1 MSGVDL
7 GHPLQLGVE
16 LVPSAADPGAPGRL
30 ARRAEELGLDLVVVA
45 DGAGAG
51 SGASV
56 GSDASIGSGA
66 RAGDGAGAREGAGA
80 PDGDALDAWT
90 VLASVAGATERVD
103 VATRGLR
110 LDDRPPAVLA
120 RAVASLDHL
129 AGGRV
134 TPGLAPG
141 SDGADA
147 DDALD
152 ALAEGVDVLR
162 GMWAAAEPGSLVHEG
177 RHQRVAGAQRGPA
190 PAHNL
195 ALWLGAVPGAADA
208 GARTLAARVAD
219 GWWLPV
225 PAGAAAQLDVVLGE
239 QAALDAA
246 LAAAGRD
253 PREVRRGLVLDAGA
267 LGLGSGA
274 DGSAPDAGVPG
285 AGVPDVD
292 VADALAALVLEAGVG
307 TLVLGVADE
316 AALEAFAAVAATV
329 RDRVAAA
336 RASRGTRVGTLRS
349 AAVRAA
355 RAPSIDY
362 DAIPAALAGAA
373 VEPGDAGYAAVR
385 STYMRGGRPGLVL
398 RPGGTAEVVE
408 ALAYARAQDV
418 PLAIR
423 SGGHGISGRSTN
435 EGGIVLDLSRMNA
448 IEVLDVATRR
458 VRIQP
463 GARWGEVAA
472 ALHPYG
478 WALTSGDYGG
488 VGVGGLATAGGIGFL
503 VREHGL
509 TLDHLRAAEVVLADG
524 SVVRASADENPDL
537 FWGVRGAGANLGV
550 VTSFEFEVDEVGDVG
565 FAQLVFDASDTE
577 QFLVDYGA
585 TLEAAPRDTTAFL
598 IMGPPRGGIV
608 AAQVMAM
615 VDSDDPETI
624 IERLNPFARI
634 APLLQQQV
642 QVVPYPAVV
651 SVPQRHTSDGEP
663 VTRSGMAEHL
673 TPELAADAA
682 RLVRSGATPFFQ
694 IRAAGGAVHDVPAD
708 ATAYAH
714 RSANFSIVAMGSS
727 RRRIDAIWDAMA
739 HHFDG
744 TYLSFETD
752 PRPER
757 LADVYPGAT
766 LERLRELKRRYDP
779 EDVFRHNFSV
789 AEPPAVVL

>member
-1 MSGVDL
+1 MSGADL
-7 GHPLQLGVE
+7 GHPLQLGIE
-16 LVPSAADPGAPGRL
+16 LPVSAADPGAAVRL

-45 DGAGAG
+45 DGT
-51 SGASV
+51 
-56 GSDASIGSGA
+56 D
-66 RAGDGAGAREGAGA
+66 DGG
-80 PDGDALDAWT
+80 ALDAWT
-90 VLASVAGATERVD
+90 VLGAVAGATGRVD
-103 VATRGLR
+103 LATRGLR
-110 LDDRPPAVLA
+110 LDGRPPAVLA

-134 TPGLAPG
+134 TPGLAAG
-141 SDGADA
+141 TGGADA

-162 GMWAAAEPGSLVHEG
+162 GMWAAAEPGPLVHEG
-177 RHQRVAGAQRGPA
+177 RHHRVPGAQRGPA
-190 PAHNL
+190 PAHEL
-195 ALWLGAVPGAADA
+195 ALWLGATPGSADD

-219 GWWLPV
+219 GWWLPT
-225 PAGAAAQLDVVLGE
+225 AGGAEGAQGARARLDAVRRE

-246 LAAAGRD
+246 LTAAGRD
-253 PREVRRGLVLDAGA
+253 AREVRRGLVLDGA
-267 LGLGSGA
+267 SLALDPRA
-274 DGSAPDAGVPG
+274 VDATAAPSAPV
-285 AGVPDVD
+285 VD
-292 VADALAALVLEAGVG
+292 HLAALVLDAGVG
-307 TLVLGVADE
+307 TLVLAGADE
-316 AALEAFAAVAATV
+316 AALVAFARVGAAV

-336 RASRGTRVGTLRS
+336 RAARGTRVGTVRS

-355 RAPSIDY
+355 RVPGIDY
-362 DAIPAALAGAA
+362 DGIPAALTRTA

-398 RPGGTAEVVE
+398 RPGDTAEVVE

-435 EGGIVLDLSRMNA
+435 DGGIVLDLSRMSA

-458 VRIQP
+458 IRVQP

-478 WALTSGDYGG
+478 WALSSGDYGG

-503 VREHGL
+503 AREHGL

-524 SVVRASADENPDL
+524 SVVRASDDENADL
-537 FWGVRGAGANLGV
+537 FWGVRGAGANLGI

-565 FAQLVFDASDTE
+565 FAQLVLDASDTE

-585 TLEAAPRDTTAFL
+585 TVESAPRDTTAFL

-608 AAQVMAM
+608 AAQIMAM
-615 VDSDDPETI
+615 VDSDDPQTI

-651 SVPQRHTSDGEP
+651 SVPQRHTSEGEP

-727 RRRIDAIWDAMA
+727 RRRIDALWDAMA
-739 HHFDG
+739 HHFHG
-744 TYLSFETD
+744 AYLSFETD

-757 LADVYPGAT
+757 LADVFPGPT

-779 EDVFRHNFSV
+779 EDVFRHNYSV
-789 AEPPAVVL
+789 AEPPAVVP

>member
-1 MSGVDL
+1 
-7 GHPLQLGVE
+7 
-16 LVPSAADPGAPGRL
+16 
-30 ARRAEELGLDLVVVA
+30 
-45 DGAGAG
+45 
-51 SGASV
+51 
-56 GSDASIGSGA
+56 
-66 RAGDGAGAREGAGA
+66 
-80 PDGDALDAWT
+80 
-90 VLASVAGATERVD
+90 
-103 VATRGLR
+103 
-110 LDDRPPAVLA
+110 
-120 RAVASLDHL
+120 
-129 AGGRV
+129 
-134 TPGLAPG
+134 
-141 SDGADA
+141 
-147 DDALD
+147 
-152 ALAEGVDVLR
+152 
-162 GMWAAAEPGSLVHEG
+162 
-177 RHQRVAGAQRGPA
+177 
-190 PAHNL
+190 
-195 ALWLGAVPGAADA
+195 
-208 GARTLAARVAD
+208 D
-219 GWWLPV
+219 GWWLPT
-225 PAGAAAQLDVVLGE
+225 AGGAEAAQGARARLDAVRRE

-246 LAAAGRD
+246 LIAAGRD
-253 PREVRRGLVLDAGA
+253 AREVRRGLVLDGA
-267 LGLGSGA
+267 SLALDRRA
-274 DGSAPDAGVPG
+274 VDATAAPSAPV
-285 AGVPDVD
+285 VD
-292 VADALAALVLEAGVG
+292 DLAALVLDAGVG
-307 TLVLGVADE
+307 TLVLAGADE
-316 AALEAFAAVAATV
+316 AALVAFAGVAAAL

-336 RASRGTRVGTLRS
+336 RAARGTRVGTVRS

-355 RAPSIDY
+355 RVPGIDY
-362 DAIPAALAGAA
+362 DGIPAALARTA

-398 RPGGTAEVVE
+398 RPGDTAEVVE

-435 EGGIVLDLSRMNA
+435 DGGIVLDLSRMSA

-458 VRIQP
+458 IRVQP

-478 WALTSGDYGG
+478 WALSSGDYGG

-503 VREHGL
+503 AREHGL

-524 SVVRASADENPDL
+524 SVVRASDDENADL
-537 FWGVRGAGANLGV
+537 FWGVRGAGANLGI

-565 FAQLVFDASDTE
+565 FAQLVLDASDTE

-585 TLEAAPRDTTAFL
+585 TVESAPRDTTAFL

-608 AAQVMAM
+608 AAQIMAM

-651 SVPQRHTSDGEP
+651 SVPQRHTSEGEP

-727 RRRIDAIWDAMA
+727 RRRIDALWDAMA
-739 HHFDG
+739 HHFHG
-744 TYLSFETD
+744 AYLSFETD

-757 LADVYPGAT
+757 LADVFPGPT

-779 EDVFRHNFSV
+779 EDVFRHNYSV
-789 AEPPAVVL
+789 AEPPAVVP

>member
-1 MSGVDL
+1 MDL
-7 GHPLQLGVE
+7 GHPLQLGIA
-16 LVPSAADPGAPGRL
+16 LPLGADDPGAAVRR
-30 ARRAEELGLDLVVVA
+30 ATRAEELGLDLVLADAPEVV
-45 DGAGAG
+45 
-51 SGASV
+51 
-56 GSDASIGSGA
+56 
-66 RAGDGAGAREGAGA
+66 GDHG
-80 PDGDALDAWT
+80 ALDAWT
-90 VLASVAGATERVD
+90 ALAAVAGATDRID
-103 VATRGLR
+103 LATRGLR

-129 AGGRV
+129 AAGRV
-134 TPGLAPG
+134 TLGLSAAPA
-141 SDGADA
+141 DGTDG
-147 DDALD
+147 DALD

-162 GMWAAAEPGSLVHEG
+162 GVWDAAEPGPLAHEG
-177 RHQRVAGAQRGPA
+177 RHHRVVGAQRGPA
-190 PAHNL
+190 PAHDL
-195 ALWLGAVPGAADA
+195 ALWLGAGDDGADPGA
-208 GARTLAARVAD
+208 RVLAARVAD
-219 GWWLPV
+219 GWWLPGPTAAGHG
-225 PAGAAAQLDVVLGE
+225 PALLDAARRDR
-239 QAALDAA
+239 AALDAD

-267 LGLGSGA
+267 LALDGA
-274 DGSAPDAGVPG
+274 ADAAPA
-285 AGVPDVD
+285 VD
-292 VADALAALVLEAGVG
+292 VLAALVLDAGVG
-307 TLVLGVADE
+307 TLVLAGASD
-316 AALEAFAAVAATV
+316 AALIAFAADVAPAL
-329 RDRVAAA
+329 RERVAAA
-336 RASRGTRVGTLRS
+336 RAARGTRVGTVRR
-349 AAVRAA
+349 AAVRAR
-355 RAPSIDY
+355 RAPGIDY
-362 DAIPAALAGAA
+362 DAIPASLVGTA

-398 RPGGTAEVVE
+398 RPGDTAEVVE

-478 WALTSGDYGG
+478 WAITSGDYGG
-488 VGVGGLATAGGIGFL
+488 VGVGGLTTAGGIGFL
-503 VREHGL
+503 VRAHGL
-509 TLDHLRAAEVVLADG
+509 TLDHLCAAEVVLADG
-524 SVVRASADENPDL
+524 SVVRASDDENPDL
-537 FWGVRGAGANLGV
+537 FWGVRGAGANLGI
-550 VTSFEFEVDEVGDVG
+550 VTSFELEADEVGDVG

-598 IMGPPRGGIV
+598 IMGPPRGGVV

-624 IERLNPFARI
+624 IERLTPFARI

-651 SVPQRHTSDGEP
+651 SVPPRHTSDGEP
-663 VTRSGMAEHL
+663 VTRSGMAEHI
-673 TPELAADAA
+673 TPALAADAA

-714 RSANFSIVAMGSS
+714 RSANFSIVAMGTS

-744 TYLSFETD
+744 AYLSFETD
-752 PRPER
+752 PRPDR

-766 LERLRELKRRYDP
+766 LARLRELKRRFDP
-779 EDVFRHNFSV
+779 EDVFRHNYSV
-789 AEPPAVVL
+789 AEPPAVVV

>member
-1 MSGVDL
+1 MSGADL
-7 GHPLQLGVE
+7 GHPLQLGIE
-16 LVPSAADPGAPGRL
+16 LPVSAADPGAAVRL

-45 DGAGAG
+45 DGT
-51 SGASV
+51 
-56 GSDASIGSGA
+56 D
-66 RAGDGAGAREGAGA
+66 DGG
-80 PDGDALDAWT
+80 ALDAWT
-90 VLASVAGATERVD
+90 VLGAVAGATGRVD
-103 VATRGLR
+103 LATRGLR
-110 LDDRPPAVLA
+110 LDGRPPAVLA

-134 TPGLAPG
+134 TPGLAAG
-141 SDGADA
+141 TGGADA

-162 GMWAAAEPGSLVHEG
+162 GMWAAAEPGPLVHEG
-177 RHQRVAGAQRGPA
+177 RHHRVPGAQRGPA
-190 PAHNL
+190 PAHEL
-195 ALWLGAVPGAADA
+195 ALWLGATPGSADD

-219 GWWLPV
+219 GWWLP
-225 PAGAAAQLDVVLGE
+225 PAGGAEAAQGARARLDAVRRE

-246 LAAAGRD
+246 LTAAGRD
-253 PREVRRGLVLDAGA
+253 AREVRRGLVLDGA
-267 LGLGSGA
+267 SLALDRRA
-274 DGSAPDAGVPG
+274 VDATAAPSAPV
-285 AGVPDVD
+285 VD
-292 VADALAALVLEAGVG
+292 DLAALVLDAGVG
-307 TLVLGVADE
+307 TLVLARADE
-316 AALEAFAAVAATV
+316 AALVAFARVAAAV

-336 RASRGTRVGTLRS
+336 RAARGTRVGTVRS

-355 RAPSIDY
+355 RVPGIDY
-362 DAIPAALAGAA
+362 DGIPAALTRTA

-398 RPGGTAEVVE
+398 RPGDTAEVVE

-435 EGGIVLDLSRMNA
+435 DGGIVLDLSRMSA

-458 VRIQP
+458 IRVQP

-478 WALTSGDYGG
+478 WALSSGDYGG

-503 VREHGL
+503 AREHGL

-524 SVVRASADENPDL
+524 SVVRASDDENADL
-537 FWGVRGAGANLGV
+537 FWGVRGAGANLGI

-565 FAQLVFDASDTE
+565 FAQLVLDASDTE

-585 TLEAAPRDTTAFL
+585 TVESAPRDTTAFL

-608 AAQVMAM
+608 AAQIMAM

-651 SVPQRHTSDGEP
+651 SVPQRHTSEGEP

-727 RRRIDAIWDAMA
+727 RRRIDALWDAMA
-739 HHFDG
+739 HHFHG
-744 TYLSFETD
+744 AYLSFETD

-757 LADVYPGAT
+757 LADVFPGPT

-779 EDVFRHNFSV
+779 EDVFRHNYSV
-789 AEPPAVVL
+789 AEPPAVVP

>member
-1 MSGVDL
+1 VSGVDL

-16 LVPSAADPGAPGRL
+16 VPASAADPGAATRL
-30 ARRAEELGLDLVVVA
+30 ARRAEDLGLDLVVVA
-45 DGAGAG
+45 DDADGGA
-51 SGASV
+51 
-56 GSDASIGSGA
+56 
-66 RAGDGAGAREGAGA
+66 
-80 PDGDALDAWT
+80 DALDAWT
-90 VLASVAGATERVD
+90 VLGSVAGATARVGL
-103 VATRGLR
+103 ATRGLR

-141 SDGADA
+141 ADG
-147 DDALD
+147 DDPDEALD
-152 ALAEGVDVLR
+152 ALAEGIDVLR
-162 GMWAAAEPGSLVHEG
+162 GLWAAAEPGPLVHEG
-177 RHQRVAGAQRGPA
+177 RHHRVPGAQRGPS

-195 ALWLGAVPGAADA
+195 ALWLGAGADHADPGA
-208 GARTLAARVAD
+208 RVLAARVAD

-225 PAGAAAQLDVVLGE
+225 PAAVPAAGPADGGPHLDGGPRLEAVRRE
-239 QAALDAA
+239 QAALDAD

-267 LGLGSGA
+267 LGLA
-274 DGSAPDAGVPG
+274 G
-285 AGVPDVD
+285 AGGAAVVAAAVD
-292 VADALAALVLEAGVG
+292 HLAALVLDAGVG
-307 TLVLGVADE
+307 TLVLAGADD
-316 AALEAFAAVAATV
+316 AALAAFADVATAV

-336 RASRGTRVGTLRS
+336 RAARGTRVGTLRS

-355 RAPSIDY
+355 RAPGVDY
-362 DAIPAALAGAA
+362 DAVPAALAGTA
-373 VEPGDAGYAAVR
+373 VEPGDAGYAGVR

-398 RPGGTAEVVE
+398 RPGDTAEVVE
-408 ALAYARAQDV
+408 ALAWARTQDV
-418 PLAIR
+418 ALAIR

-435 EGGIVLDLSRMNA
+435 DGGIVLDLSRMSA

-524 SVVRASADENPDL
+524 SVVRASEDENPDL
-537 FWGVRGAGANLGV
+537 FWGVRGAGANLGI

-565 FAQLVFDASDTE
+565 FAQLVLDASDTE

-624 IERLNPFARI
+624 IERLTPFARI

-673 TPELAADAA
+673 TPALAADAA

-727 RRRIDAIWDAMA
+727 RRRIDAVWDAMA

-766 LERLRELKRRYDP
+766 LERLRGLKRRYDP
-779 EDVFRHNFSV
+779 EDVFRHNYSV

>member
-1 MSGVDL
+1 MDL
-7 GHPLQLGVE
+7 GHPLQLGVQ
-16 LVPSAADPGAPGRL
+16 VTPRAADPGAAARL
-30 ARRAEELGLDLVVVA
+30 ARRAEDLGLDLVVVA
-45 DGAGAG
+45 DAP
-51 SGASV
+51 
-56 GSDASIGSGA
+56 
-66 RAGDGAGAREGAGA
+66 AGDPG
-80 PDGDALDAWT
+80 LDAWT
-90 VLASVAGATERVD
+90 VVGSVAGATGRVD
-103 VATRGLR
+103 LATRGLR

-120 RAVASLDHL
+120 RAVASLELL

-134 TPGLAPG
+134 TLGLAADPA
-141 SDGADA
+141 DGTDP
-147 DDALD
+147 DEALD

-162 GMWAAAEPGSLVHEG
+162 GVWAAAEPGPFVHEG
-177 RHQRVAGAQRGPA
+177 RHHHVPGAQRGPA
-190 PAHNL
+190 PAHDL
-195 ALWLGAVPGAADA
+195 ALWLDGGADVA
-208 GARTLAARVAD
+208 GSRALAARVAD
-219 GWWLPV
+219 GWWLPGL
-225 PAGAAAQLDVVLGE
+225 ATSGRDGVLRE
-239 QAALDAA
+239 QAALDAD

-253 PREVRRGLVLDAGA
+253 PREVRRGLVLDAA
-267 LGLGSGA
+267 
-274 DGSAPDAGVPG
+274 AGV
-285 AGVPDVD
+285 
-292 VADALAALVLEAGVG
+292 DALAALVLDAGVG
-307 TLVLGVADE
+307 TLVLAVADE
-316 AALEAFAAVAATV
+316 AALAAFAADVAPAL
-329 RDRVAAA
+329 RDRVAAE
-336 RASRGTRVGTLRS
+336 RAARGTRVGTVRR

-355 RAPSIDY
+355 RVPGIDY
-362 DAIPAALAGAA
+362 DAVPASLVGTA

-385 STYMRGGRPGLVL
+385 STYLRGGRPGLVL
-398 RPGGTAEVVE
+398 RPGSTAEVVE

-418 PLAIR
+418 PLAVR

-435 EGGIVLDLSRMNA
+435 VGGVVLDLSRMHA

-503 VREHGL
+503 VRAHGL

-524 SVVRASADENPDL
+524 SVVRTSADEHPDL
-537 FWGVRGAGANLGV
+537 FWGVRGAGANLGI

-565 FAQLVFDASDTE
+565 FAQLVLDATDTE

-598 IMGPPRGGIV
+598 IMGPPRGGTVV
-608 AAQVMAM
+608 AQIMAM

-624 IERLNPFARI
+624 VERLTPFARI

-651 SVPQRHTSDGEP
+651 STPQRHFSEGEP
-663 VTRSGMAEHL
+663 VTRTGMAEHL

-714 RSANFSIVAMGSS
+714 RSANFSVVAMGTS

-744 TYLSFETD
+744 AYLSFETD

-757 LADVYPGAT
+757 LRDVYPGAT
-766 LERLRELKRRYDP
+766 LERLRGLKRRYDP
-779 EDVFRHNFSV
+779 EDVFRHNYSV

>member
-1 MSGVDL
+1 M
-7 GHPLQLGVE
+7 QLGVE

-45 DGAGAG
+45 DGAGTG
-51 SGASV
+51 TGASV
-56 GSDASIGSGA
+56 GSDASIGNGA

-162 GMWAAAEPGSLVHEG
+162 GMWAAAEPGPFVHEG
-177 RHQRVAGAQRGPA
+177 RHHRVAGAQRGPA

-195 ALWLGAVPGAADA
+195 ALWLGAVPGAADADA

-267 LGLGSGA
+267 LGLRSGP
-274 DGSAPDAGVPG
+274 DGSPRDAGVPG
-285 AGVPDVD
+285 AAAPDVD
-292 VADALAALVLEAGVG
+292 VAGALAALVLEAGVG

-435 EGGIVLDLSRMNA
+435 EGGVVLDLSRMNA

-524 SVVRASADENPDL
+524 SVVRASDDENPDL

-663 VTRSGMAEHL
+663 VTRSGMAEQL

-779 EDVFRHNFSV
+779 EDVFRHNYSV

>member
-16 LVPSAADPGAPGRL
+16 LPASAADPGAATRF

-45 DGAGAG
+45 D
-51 SGASV
+51 
-56 GSDASIGSGA
+56 D
-66 RAGDGAGAREGAGA
+66 
-80 PDGDALDAWT
+80 PDGDAGEVDAVDALDAWT
-90 VLASVAGATERVD
+90 VLGAVAGATSRVD
-103 VATRGLR
+103 LATRGLR

-141 SDGADA
+141 ADGGDP
-147 DDALD
+147 DEALD
-152 ALAEGVDVLR
+152 ALAEGIDVLR
-162 GMWAAAEPGSLVHEG
+162 GLWAAAEPGPLVHEG
-177 RHQRVAGAQRGPA
+177 RHHRVPGAQRGPS
-190 PAHNL
+190 PAHDL
-195 ALWLGAVPGAADA
+195 ALWLGAGRQPVDPGP
-208 GARTLAARVAD
+208 RVLAARVAD
-219 GWWLPV
+219 GWWLTV
-225 PAGAAAQLDVVLGE
+225 PAGATSPGGGALPGATTGPVPGAAGSAARLDAVRRE
-239 QAALDAA
+239 QAALDAD

-253 PREVRRGLVLDAGA
+253 PREVRRGLVLDARA
-267 LGLGSGA
+267 LGLGGTDGA
-274 DGSAPDAGVPG
+274 AVVASA
-285 AGVPDVD
+285 VD
-292 VADALAALVLEAGVG
+292 RLAALVLDAGVG
-307 TLVLGVADE
+307 TLVLAGATE
-316 AALEAFAAVAATV
+316 AVLDAFAADVVPAL

-336 RASRGTRVGTLRS
+336 RAARGTRVGTLRS
-349 AAVRAA
+349 SAVRAA
-355 RAPSIDY
+355 RAPGLDY
-362 DAIPAALAGAA
+362 DAVPAALVGTA

-398 RPGGTAEVVE
+398 RPGDTAEVVE
-408 ALAYARAQDV
+408 ALAWARTQDV

-472 ALHPYG
+472 ALHPHG

-524 SVVRASADENPDL
+524 SVVRASEDENPDL
-537 FWGVRGAGANLGV
+537 FWGVRGAGANLGI

-598 IMGPPRGGIV
+598 IMGPPRGGVV

-744 TYLSFETD
+744 AYLSFETD

-766 LERLRELKRRYDP
+766 LERLRALKRRYDP
-779 EDVFRHNFSV
+779 EDVFRHNYSV
-789 AEPPAVVL
+789 AEPPAVVV

>member
-1 MSGVDL
+1 
-7 GHPLQLGVE
+7 
-16 LVPSAADPGAPGRL
+16 
-30 ARRAEELGLDLVVVA
+30 
-45 DGAGAG
+45 
-51 SGASV
+51 
-56 GSDASIGSGA
+56 
-66 RAGDGAGAREGAGA
+66 
-80 PDGDALDAWT
+80 
-90 VLASVAGATERVD
+90 
-103 VATRGLR
+103 
-110 LDDRPPAVLA
+110 
-120 RAVASLDHL
+120 
-129 AGGRV
+129 
-134 TPGLAPG
+134 
-141 SDGADA
+141 
-147 DDALD
+147 
-152 ALAEGVDVLR
+152 
-162 GMWAAAEPGSLVHEG
+162 
-177 RHQRVAGAQRGPA
+177 
-190 PAHNL
+190 
-195 ALWLGAVPGAADA
+195 
-208 GARTLAARVAD
+208 
-219 GWWLPV
+219 
-225 PAGAAAQLDVVLGE
+225 
-239 QAALDAA
+239 
-246 LAAAGRD
+246 
-253 PREVRRGLVLDAGA
+253 
-267 LGLGSGA
+267 
-274 DGSAPDAGVPG
+274 
-285 AGVPDVD
+285 
-292 VADALAALVLEAGVG
+292 
-307 TLVLGVADE
+307 
-316 AALEAFAAVAATV
+316 
-329 RDRVAAA
+329 
-336 RASRGTRVGTLRS
+336 
-349 AAVRAA
+349 VRAA
-355 RAPSIDY
+355 RAPGVDY
-362 DAIPAALAGAA
+362 DAVPAALAGTA
-373 VEPGDAGYAAVR
+373 VEPGDAGYAGVR

-398 RPGGTAEVVE
+398 RPGDTAEVVE
-408 ALAYARAQDV
+408 ALAWARTQDV
-418 PLAIR
+418 ALAIR

-435 EGGIVLDLSRMNA
+435 DGGIVLDLSRMSA

-524 SVVRASADENPDL
+524 SVVRASEDENPDL
-537 FWGVRGAGANLGV
+537 FWGVRGAGANLGI

-565 FAQLVFDASDTE
+565 FAQLVLDASDTE

-624 IERLNPFARI
+624 IERLTPFARI

-673 TPELAADAA
+673 TPALAADAA

-727 RRRIDAIWDAMA
+727 RRRIDAVWDAMA

-766 LERLRELKRRYDP
+766 LERLRGLKRRYDP
-779 EDVFRHNFSV
+779 EDVFRHNYSV